1 MRFWFTFLVALLVC
15 AIGLST
21 DLSAASLGSH
31 PGAGTV
37 PDWLLWGGVAV
48 FGATLANNVLT
59 LADWAKRTD
68 PNGNT
73 SEIVELLKQTNPI
86 LDDMQWQEG
95 NSTTGHLVT
104 QRTGLPT
111 VYWRMINQGI
121 PPSKSATAQVT
132 EGIGML
138 EAWSEV
144 DKDLLKLNGNANS
157 FRLSEGQ
164 AFIEA
169 MNNEMAQTL
178 FYGNSGL
185 APEEFTGLAA
195 RYSSL
200 SAGNS
205 KNIITAGGSGSDN
218 TSIWLVIWGPQ
229 TIFGIF
235 PKGSTAG
242 LVHEDFGEV
251 TVEVSSGVGGNR
263 MRALQERW
271 QWKAG
276 IALRDW
282 RYVVRIANI
291 DVSDLTGGS
300 AAALTAAMI
309 KAYHRIPAMG
319 MGRAVIYMNRT
330 AAQYLDLQG
339 RADIA
344 AGSGITYETIDGK
357 PRHSFRGIPIQ
368 VTDAILDTEAT
379 VA

>member
-1 MRFWFTFLVALLVC
+1 MRNWFAWVVALLVC
-15 AIGLST
+15 AVALSI
-21 DLSAASLGSH
+21 DLSAAAQASGPIH
-31 PGAGTV
+31 T
-37 PDWLLWGGVAV
+37 PDWVKYLGIGV

-59 LADWAKRTD
+59 LIDWAKRTD
-68 PNGNT
+68 PDGNVPD
-73 SEIVELLKQTNPI
+73 IVELLRQTNPI
-86 LDDMQWQEG
+86 LNDMQWMEG
-95 NSTTGHLVT
+95 NQTTGHIVT

-111 VYWRMINQGI
+111 VYWRMINQGV
-121 PPSKSATAQVT
+121 PPSKSATQQVT
-132 EGIGML
+132 EGMGML

-144 DKDLLKLNGNANS
+144 DKDLLKLNGNSNS

-185 APEEFTGLAA
+185 APEEFSGLAP

-200 SAGNS
+200 SAGNG
-205 KNIITAGGSGSDN
+205 KNIISAGGSGSDN

-242 LVHEDFGEV
+242 LQHEDFGEV

-263 MRALQERW
+263 MRAMQERW

-291 DVSDLTGGS
+291 DVSDLAGGS
-300 AAALTAAMI
+300 AAKITEALI
-309 KAYHRIPAMG
+309 KAFHRIPAYG

-330 AAQYLDLQG
+330 AAQYMDLQG
-339 RADIA
+339 RADVA
-344 AGSGITYETIDGK
+344 AGSGLTYETVDG
-357 PRHSFRGIPIQ
+357 RTRTSFRGIPIE
-368 VTDAILDTEAT
+368 VTDAILDTEAAVT
-379 VA
+379 

>member
-1 MRFWFTFLVALLVC
+1 M
-15 AIGLST
+15 
-21 DLSAASLGSH
+21 
-31 PGAGTV
+31 
-37 PDWLLWGGVAV
+37 
-48 FGATLANNVLT
+48 ATLANNVLT

-68 PNGNT
+68 PNGMT
-73 SEIVELLKQTNPI
+73 SDIVELLQQTNPI
-86 LDDMQWQEG
+86 LNDMAWQEG

-111 VYWRMINQGI
+111 VYWRMINQGV

-132 EGIGML
+132 EGMGML

-144 DKDLLKLNGNANS
+144 DIDLLKLNGNSNS
-157 FRLSEGQ
+157 FRLSEGS
-164 AFIEA
+164 AFIES

-195 RYSSL
+195 RYSTL
-200 SAGNS
+200 VTATAANA
-205 KNIITAGGSGSDN
+205 KNVISAGGSGSDN
-218 TSIWLVIWGPQ
+218 TSIWLVVWGPN

-235 PKGSTAG
+235 PKGSNAG
-242 LVHEDFGEV
+242 LQHEDFGAV
-251 TVEVSSGVGGNR
+251 TVEVSAGVGGNR
-263 MRALQERW
+263 MRAMQERW

-291 DVSDLTGGS
+291 DVSDLSGGS
-300 AAALTAAMI
+300 AAALTLQMI
-309 KAYHRIPAMG
+309 KAFHRIPSMG

-330 AAQYLDLQG
+330 AAQALDLQG

-344 AGSGITYETIDGK
+344 AGSGITYETIDG
-357 PRHSFRGIPIQ
+357 RTRTSFRGIPIE

-379 VA
+379 VV

>member
-1 MRFWFTFLVALLVC
+1 M
-15 AIGLST
+15 
-21 DLSAASLGSH
+21 
-31 PGAGTV
+31 
-37 PDWLLWGGVAV
+37 
-48 FGATLANNVLT
+48 ATLANNVLT
-59 LADWAKRTD
+59 LADWAKRLD

-73 SEIVELLKQTNPI
+73 ADIVELLRQTNPI
-86 LDDMQWQEG
+86 LNDMQWMEG
-95 NSTTGHLVT
+95 NMATGHVVT

-132 EGIGML
+132 EGMGML

-178 FYGNSGL
+178 FYGNTGL
-185 APEEFTGLAA
+185 APEEFTGLSP
-195 RYSSL
+195 RYSTL
-200 SAGNS
+200 VVATTPAAENVIG
-205 KNIITAGGSGSDN
+205 AGGTGSDN
-218 TSIWLVIWGPQ
+218 TSIWFVVWGPN
-229 TIFGIF
+229 TIFGVF
-235 PKGSTAG
+235 PKGSAAG
-242 LVHEDFGEV
+242 LQHEDFGEQ
-251 TVEVSSGVGGNR
+251 TVEVSAGVGGNR
-263 MRALQERW
+263 MRAMQERW

-291 DVSDLTGGS
+291 DVSDLGGGS
-300 AAALTAAMI
+300 AAALTTKMI
-309 KAYHRIPAMG
+309 LAFHRIPSYG

-344 AGSGITYETIDGK
+344 AGFGLTYETIDGK
-357 PRHSFRGIPIQ
+357 VRTSFRGIPIE
-368 VTDAILDTEAT
+368 VTDAILDTEAA
-379 VA
+379 VV